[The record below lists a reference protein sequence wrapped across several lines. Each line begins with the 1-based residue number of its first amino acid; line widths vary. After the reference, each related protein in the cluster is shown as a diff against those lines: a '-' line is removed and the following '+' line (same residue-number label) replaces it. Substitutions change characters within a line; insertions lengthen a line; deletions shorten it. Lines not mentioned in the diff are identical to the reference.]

1 MNAGRRLPPAR
12 RRAAPATRSA
22 TAGESRR
29 SGALSARAA
38 APGLPLAPLRAL
50 AAEAPLLLRVT
61 GGSMAP
67 AIPAG
72 AAVTVRP
79 AARCLP
85 GDVVAFRGRDG
96 RLRVHRALAWL
107 PSRGGAR
114 LLARGDAAAG
124 RDPAVP
130 AADLLGRVETV
141 DGAPL
146 RVRPADRLRAVGA
159 LAAALLR
166 SSTRRLGRA

>member
-1 MNAGRRLPPAR
+1 MSAGSALPAPPPPSRTAAGRRADP
-12 RRAAPATRSA
+12 
-22 TAGESRR
+22 
-29 SGALSARAA
+29 

-50 AAEAPLLLRVT
+50 AAEAPLALRVT

-96 RLRVHRALAWL
+96 RLRVHRALGWL
-107 PSRGGAR
+107 PARGGAR

-124 RDPAVP
+124 RDPAVA

-141 DGAPL
+141 DGAPFK
-146 RVRPADRLRAVGA
+146 VHPADRLRALRS
-159 LAAALLR
+159 LAAAVAR
-166 SSTRRLGRA
+166 SGARRLLGT